1 MDPSELRGKRGI
13 IAVIALLIIGVGLM
27 SSLEKLA
34 GNVSPGVSR
43 IYNILA
49 YLVAPN
55 NIATWLYDWR
65 GFDTLIE
72 TAVIYVGAV
81 VSALVIGRGVVQMK
95 HYSEEAPATSPPLD
109 YRTES
114 LTVILRYLGL
124 PAAILLLSYG
134 IMVVTAS
141 STSGG
146 GGFQCGVIMT
156 SAYLLAAIFYGK
168 DNPIKF
174 GKRFLVGIGAVG
186 LGGYTL
192 LGLPG
197 FLASGYWQ
205 YNVGADVWN
214 LVSPTLHSIFG
225 DPFRLSLYLQEGV
238 FFSTPGIV
246 PLINIAEAFN
256 VVGAIGLIYFA
267 FLYGWSEQPEEKEK
281 GEGGK

>member
-34 GNVSPGVSR
+34 GNVNPGISR

-55 NIATWLYDWR
+55 NLSTWVYDWR

-95 HYSEEAPATSPPLD
+95 NYSEEAPVSSPPLE

-114 LTVILRYLGL
+114 LTVILRLFGL

-134 IMVVTAS
+134 IMVVTGS

-168 DNPIKF
+168 ENPIRF

-186 LGGYTL
+186 LGGYAL

-197 FLASGYWQ
+197 FLTSGYWQ

-225 DPFRLSLYLQEGV
+225 DPFRLALHLQEGV
-238 FFSTPGIV
+238 FYSTPGII

-256 VVGAIGLIYFA
+256 VIGAIGLIYFA
-267 FLYGWSEQPEEKEK
+267 FLYGWSEQPEDQEK
-281 GEGGK
+281 GGK

>member
-13 IAVIALLIIGVGLM
+13 IAVIALLIIGVGLF

-34 GNVSPGVSR
+34 GNVSPGISR

-55 NIATWLYDWR
+55 NIATWVYDWR

-95 HYSEEAPATSPPLD
+95 HYSEEAPATSPPLE

-114 LTVILRYLGL
+114 LTVILRFLGL
-124 PAAILLLSYG
+124 PAAILLFSYG

-168 DNPIKF
+168 DNPIRF

-197 FLASGYWQ
+197 FLTSGYWQ
-205 YNVGADVWN
+205 YNVGADIWN
-214 LVSPTLHSIFG
+214 IVSPTLHSIFG
-225 DPFRLSLYLQEGV
+225 DPFRLSLYLQEGI
-238 FFSTPGIV
+238 FYSTPGII

-267 FLYGWSEQPEEKEK
+267 FLYGWSEPAEDQEK
-281 GEGGK
+281 GGK

>member
-34 GNVSPGVSR
+34 GNVNPGISR

-55 NIATWLYDWR
+55 NLATWVYDWR
-65 GFDTLIE
+65 GFDTLLE

-95 HYSEEAPATSPPLD
+95 HFSQEAPVSSPPLE

-114 LTVILRYLGL
+114 LTVILRLFGL

-134 IMVVTAS
+134 IMVVTGS

-168 DNPIKF
+168 ENPIRF

-186 LGGYTL
+186 LGGYAL

-225 DPFRLSLYLQEGV
+225 DPFRLALHLQEGV
-238 FFSTPGIV
+238 FYSTPGII

-256 VVGAIGLIYFA
+256 VIGAIGLIYFA
-267 FLYGWSEQPEEKEK
+267 FLYGWSEQPEDQEK
-281 GEGGK
+281 GGK

>member
-1 MDPSELRGKRGI
+1 MDPRELRGRRGVL
-13 IAVIALLIIGVGLM
+13 AVIALLIISFGLF
-27 SSLEKLA
+27 SSLEKLT
-34 GNVSPGVSR
+34 GNVNPGISR

-55 NIATWLYDWR
+55 NLATWVYDWR

-72 TAVIYVGAV
+72 TGVIYVGAV
-81 VSALVIGRGVVQMK
+81 VSALVIGRGVVQMR
-95 HYSEEAPATSPPLD
+95 HYSEEPPVTSPPLE
-109 YRTES
+109 YKTES
-114 LTVILRYLGL
+114 LTIILRYLGL

-134 IMVVTAS
+134 IMVVTGS

-168 DNPIKF
+168 DNPIRF

-186 LGGYTL
+186 LGGYAL

-197 FLASGYWQ
+197 FLATGYWQ
-205 YNVGADVWN
+205 YNIGTDVWG
-214 LVSPTLHSIFG
+214 LVSPILHSLFG
-225 DPFRLSLYLQEGV
+225 DPFRLSLTLQEGV
-238 FFSTPGIV
+238 FYSTPGIV

-267 FLYGWSEQPEEKEK
+267 FLYGWSEPIEEEKK
-281 GEGGK
+281 GGK

>member
-34 GNVSPGVSR
+34 GNVSPGISR

-55 NIATWLYDWR
+55 NLATWVYDWR
-65 GFDTLIE
+65 GFDTLLE

-95 HYSEEAPATSPPLD
+95 NYSEEAPVSSPPLE

-114 LTVILRYLGL
+114 LTVILRLFGL

-134 IMVVTAS
+134 IMVVTGS

-168 DNPIKF
+168 ENPIRF

-186 LGGYTL
+186 LGGYAL

-225 DPFRLSLYLQEGV
+225 DPFRLALHLQEGV
-238 FFSTPGIV
+238 FYSTPGII

-256 VVGAIGLIYFA
+256 VIGAIGLIYFA
-267 FLYGWSEQPEEKEK
+267 FLYGWSEQPEDQEK
-281 GEGGK
+281 GGK

>member
-1 MDPSELRGKRGI
+1 VRQIEREGKRSGI
-13 IAVIALLIIGVGLM
+13 
-27 SSLEKLA
+27 
-34 GNVSPGVSR
+34 SR

-55 NIATWLYDWR
+55 NLATWVYDWR
-65 GFDTLIE
+65 GFDTLLE

-95 HYSEEAPATSPPLD
+95 NYSEEAPVSSPPLE

-114 LTVILRYLGL
+114 LTVILRLFGL

-134 IMVVTAS
+134 IMVVTGS

-168 DNPIKF
+168 ENPIRF

-186 LGGYTL
+186 LGGYAL

-225 DPFRLSLYLQEGV
+225 DPFRLALHLQEGV
-238 FFSTPGIV
+238 FYSTPGII

-256 VVGAIGLIYFA
+256 VIGAIGLIYFA
-267 FLYGWSEQPEEKEK
+267 FLYGWSEQPEDQEK
-281 GEGGK
+281 GGK

>member
-1 MDPSELRGKRGI
+1 MDPRELRGKRGI

-27 SSLEKLA
+27 SSLERLT
-34 GNVSPGVSR
+34 GNVNPGISR

-55 NIATWLYDWR
+55 NIANWVYDWR

-81 VSALVIGRGVVQMK
+81 VSALVIGRGVVQLRN
-95 HYSEEAPATSPPLD
+95 YAEESPVTSPPLE

-114 LTVILRYLGL
+114 LTVILKYLGL

-168 DNPIKF
+168 DNPIRF

-197 FLASGYWQ
+197 FLTSGYWQ

-225 DPFRLSLYLQEGV
+225 DPFRLSLVLQEGV
-238 FFSTPGIV
+238 FYSTPGII

-267 FLYGWSEQPEEKEK
+267 FLYGWSEPAEEKEK
-281 GEGGK
+281 GGK